1 MRRPE
6 LWALLLCLCLP
17 GLVQGNDPGNNT
29 DSEPAGLSAVLASMA
44 RDTPGR
50 LAFTETRN
58 DPMLEETQ
66 QLTGHLEFQP
76 PDTLIRTVDGPRGE
90 TVRIEDNRLT
100 VERGGQV
107 RRELSLDE
115 QPPLAG
121 FAAAFRGLMGN
132 DPATLQAHYEI
143 ELHGDPTDW
152 ELRLTP
158 RDRTLARFL
167 LGMEIHGGE
176 GQLREILTREA
187 GGHESHMRLEPAK
200 GP

>member
-1 MRRPE
+1 VRRPE

-17 GLVQGNDPGNNT
+17 SIGQAGQGSDG
-29 DSEPAGLSAVLASMA
+29 SEAPGLSAVLGSMA

-50 LAFTETRN
+50 LAFTETRD
-58 DPMLEETQ
+58 DPMLEERQ
-66 QLTGHLEFQP
+66 QLTGHLEFHP
-76 PDTLIRTVDGPRGE
+76 PDTLIRTVDRPRGE
-90 TVRIEDNRLT
+90 TVRIQGNRLT

-115 QPPLAG
+115 QPALAG

-143 ELHGDPTDW
+143 ELHGDPSDW
-152 ELRLTP
+152 QLRLTP

-167 LGMEIHGGE
+167 LGMEIHGGG
-176 GQLREILTREA
+176 GQLCEILTREA
-187 GGHESHMRLEPAK
+187 GGHESHMRLEPVE

>member
-1 MRRPE
+1 
-6 LWALLLCLCLP
+6 LLCLCLP
-17 GLVQGNDPGNNT
+17 GLVQARDTGG
-29 DSEPAGLSAVLASMA
+29 EPAGLSAVLASMA

-50 LAFTETRN
+50 LAFTETRD
-58 DPMLEETQ
+58 DPMLEEVQ

-90 TVRIEDNRLT
+90 TVRIQGNLLT
-100 VERGGQV
+100 VAQGGKI

-143 ELHGDPTDW
+143 ELDGDPSRW
-152 ELRLTP
+152 QLQLTP

-167 LGMEIHGGE
+167 LGMEIHGGD
-176 GQLREILTREA
+176 GQLREIRTREA
-187 GGHESHMRLEPAK
+187 GGHESHMRLEPAE

>member
-6 LWALLLCLCLP
+6 LWALMLCLCLP
-17 GLVQGNDPGNNT
+17 GLAPGN
-29 DSEPAGLSAVLASMA
+29 EPRSQTTGLSAVLASMA

-50 LAFTETRN
+50 LAFTETRD
-58 DPMLEETQ
+58 DPMLEERQ
-66 QLTGHLEFQP
+66 QFTGHLEFHP

-90 TVRIEDNRLT
+90 TVRIQGNLLT
-100 VERGGQV
+100 VERGGKI

-121 FAAAFRGLMGN
+121 FAAAFRALMGN

-143 ELHGDPTDW
+143 ELDGDPSRW
-152 ELRLTP
+152 QLRLTP
-158 RDRTLARFL
+158 RDRTLSRFL
-167 LGMEIHGGE
+167 LGMEIHGGD

-187 GGHESHMRLEPAK
+187 GGHESHMRLEPAE